1 MLRKVQAKEMMAGVG
16 MVSVRAEG
24 EKYTHSRDFRKLR
37 PSQGGVHCRVFKD
50 KGP

>member
-1 MLRKVQAKEMMAGVG
+1 MMAGVG